1 MQRPEEK
8 KHPSTLDP
16 QEFLYHGLGLA
27 VFGDEQV
34 TGTRSSSPRTRL
46 FLTATPWLRQRIGLP
61 GRRHGGAGMEACIAK
76 GGCKGYISAG
86 SRPRRMASSPA
97 TSWVWLGGRE
107 VFFSRLS
114 FSASLLASSQ
124 ITPFFLSD
132 CILSFSGL
140 FLFNKKLLGG
150 WRWSTVG
157 GKGGEGVLGERNG
170 GMLFYSHTFSL
181 LSMGPRLSPCCRGGV
196 PKRAPSTKIPAKGAV
211 VDGPKRYANAHF

>member
-8 KHPSTLDP
+8 KHPPTLDP
-16 QEFLYHGLGLA
+16 QELPRSRLGCVRRRARDGDMFLITPDTVVSLGNA
-27 VFGDEQV
+27 STSATDRS
-34 TGTRSSSPRTRL
+34 TRQ
-46 FLTATPWLRQRIGLP
+46 ATWW
-61 GRRHGGAGMEACIAK
+61 AGMEACIAK

-86 SRPRRMASSPA
+86 SR
-97 TSWVWLGGRE
+97 LGGWHLLRLPVGLGSALE
-107 VFFSRLS
+107 RSFFRVCP
-114 FSASLLASSQ
+114 FLLLCLHPQ

-157 GKGGEGVLGERNG
+157 GKGGEGVLGERTG

-181 LSMGPRLSPCCRGGV
+181 LSMGPRLSPCCHGGV
-196 PKRAPSTKIPAKGAV
+196 PKWAPSTKTPAQGQLLMVQSETKSLISE
-211 VDGPKRYANAHF
+211 P